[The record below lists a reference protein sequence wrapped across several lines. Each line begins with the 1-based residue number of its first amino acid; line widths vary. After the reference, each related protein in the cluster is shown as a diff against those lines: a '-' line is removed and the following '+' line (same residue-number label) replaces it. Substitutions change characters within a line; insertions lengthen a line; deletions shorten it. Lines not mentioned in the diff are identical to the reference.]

1 MSINSTRN
9 QLAEKLQDK
18 EYRDA
23 FVSQGIFSRLP
34 LKIRALRE
42 QRRLSQKQLGEKTD
56 VAQAWVSKLED
67 PNYGKLT
74 LSTLLRLA
82 SAFDVGLEVDF
93 VPFSKVL
100 DGALSLS
107 QESFKVASFAEDR
120 GLSCKSEPDAAPKK
134 LAIMTTRELHYR
146 TVLDARVGTHY
157 GTRPVQASRQVLKR
171 FCVAPP
177 LLLRQHSCGGASR
190 NLILRQREA
199 A

>member
-1 MSINSTRN
+1 MNTNSVRK
-9 QLAEKLQDK
+9 QLVEKLQDK

-23 FVSQGIFSRLP
+23 FVSEGVFSRLP
-34 LKIRALRE
+34 LKIHALRE
-42 QRRLSQKQLGEKTD
+42 QRRWSQKQLGEKAG

-100 DGALSLS
+100 DDALNLS
-107 QESFKVASFAEDR
+107 QEPFKVASFEEDR
-120 GLSCKSEPDAAPKK
+120 GFSPTSETTRLPGKLPVVMTRERHYADILDRSVRARYNTKQLAVAGKVLKQFRVAAPF
-134 LAIMTTRELHYR
+134 
-146 TVLDARVGTHY
+146 VLG
-157 GTRPVQASRQVLKR
+157 
-171 FCVAPP
+171 
-177 LLLRQHSCGGASR
+177 QHSCGGNSR
-190 NLILRQREA
+190 NLIKAQRVA